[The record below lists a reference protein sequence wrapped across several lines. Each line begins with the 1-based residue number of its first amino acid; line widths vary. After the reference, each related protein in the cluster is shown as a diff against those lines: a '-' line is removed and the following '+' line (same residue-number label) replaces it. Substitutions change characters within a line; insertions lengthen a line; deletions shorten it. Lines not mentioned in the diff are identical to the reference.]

1 VTGLGSLPGRP
12 ARGALID
19 IDGTLLDGD
28 RPIPG
33 AARAI
38 ERLRDA
44 GISFRYLT
52 NTSRRSRTAIAAALR
67 GAGFPADPGLVLTP
81 AALARRLIEQSPRP
95 RAAFL
100 VAPEAR
106 PDFEGLADDRIS
118 PAWVVMGDLGEGFSY
133 ALLNEAFRL
142 MRRGADLV
150 ALHRQRSWRPS
161 GDREEVLD
169 VGPFVAALEYATGRA
184 ARLVGK
190 PSADFFRLALQE
202 LGLAAEEV
210 VMIGDDAES
219 DAGGARSAG
228 LRSILVRTGKPIEL
242 AESARPV
249 ADRIV
254 DSIADLI

>member
-1 VTGLGSLPGRP
+1 VSGFLSLPGRP
-12 ARGALID
+12 VRGALVD
-19 IDGTLLDGD
+19 IDGTLLAGD

-33 AARAI
+33 AARTV

-44 GISFRYLT
+44 GIAFRYLT
-52 NTSRRSRTAIAAALR
+52 NTSRRSRAAVAAALA

-81 AALARRLIEQSPRP
+81 AALARRLVEQSPRP
-95 RAAFL
+95 RAAVL

-106 PDFEGLADDRIS
+106 ADFAGIDDDRIA

-142 MRRGADLV
+142 LRGGAELV
-150 ALHRQRSWRPS
+150 ALHRQRFWRPA
-161 GDREEVLD
+161 GVGEEVLD

-202 LGLAAEEV
+202 LGLAAEDV
-210 VMIGDDAES
+210 VMIGDDPDS
-219 DAGGARSAG
+219 DAAGARSAG
-228 LRSILVRTGKPIEL
+228 LRSILVRTGKPL
-242 AESARPV
+242 GTGAAEPC

-254 DSIADLI
+254 DSIADLV

>member
-1 VTGLGSLPGRP
+1 VTALGSLPGRP

-19 IDGTLLDGD
+19 IDGTLLCGD

-38 ERLRDA
+38 ERWRDA
-44 GISFRYLT
+44 GIAFRYLT
-52 NTSRRSRTAIAAALR
+52 NTSRRSRAAIAAAL
-67 GAGFPADPGLVLTP
+67 GAAGFPADPGLVITP
-81 AALARRLIEQSPRP
+81 AALARRLVEQSPRP
-95 RAAFL
+95 RAALL

-106 PDFEGLADDRIS
+106 ADFEAIADDRIS
-118 PAWVVMGDLGEGFSY
+118 PAWVVLGDLGEGFSY

-142 MRRGADLV
+142 LRGGAELV
-150 ALHRQRSWRPS
+150 ALHRQRSWRPA
-161 GDREEVLD
+161 GEGEELLD

-202 LGLAAEEV
+202 LGLAAEDV
-210 VMIGDDAES
+210 VMIGDDPES
-219 DAGGARSAG
+219 DAAGARSAG
-228 LRSILVRTGKPIEL
+228 LRSILVRTGKPLEPGGLQL
-242 AESARPV
+242 A